1 MGWGERFAA
10 FPLAQDGCFF
20 GREGKQKEK
29 RGCKCIHLHKSLC
42 TSLLFARKSVGWHR
56 AQPEEMRVQSDKA
69 ENDAECCNE
78 YLHFDSFSAS
88 SRFRRPA
95 RCSKNCELSAKS
107 SPLLTENSPFSHVSS
122 GEVGVSRHVGGKSRL
137 ATGKNAGWKKLARRK
152 KNSIF
157 AEVCSACDISFES
170 PRCSPCVAQSFSSR
184 RHTAGDS
191 AGTFGVYR
199 ALLRRRQPFIL
210 FFFPYSNRF
219 MLEIRNLH
227 ASVEGKE
234 ILRGIDLTIRDGEVH
249 VLMGPNGSGKST
261 LSNVLVGN
269 PKYEVT
275 EGEVIFNGKNLLE
288 LEPEDRSH
296 EGIFMSFQAPIE
308 IPGVSM
314 TNFMRAAL
322 NAKRKYFGQDP
333 LPAADFLKL
342 LREKRKL
349 VGLDAH
355 FMSRGV
361 NEGFSGGERKRNE
374 IFQMAVLEPTFSI
387 LDETDSGLDVDALR
401 IVAEGFNQL
410 RTPQTSAMVI
420 THYQRMLDYLHP
432 DFVHVLVN
440 GRVVKNGTAELGYEI
455 EQRGFDW
462 IKDELA
468 Q

>member
-1 MGWGERFAA
+1 
-10 FPLAQDGCFF
+10 
-20 GREGKQKEK
+20 
-29 RGCKCIHLHKSLC
+29 
-42 TSLLFARKSVGWHR
+42 
-56 AQPEEMRVQSDKA
+56 
-69 ENDAECCNE
+69 
-78 YLHFDSFSAS
+78 
-88 SRFRRPA
+88 
-95 RCSKNCELSAKS
+95 
-107 SPLLTENSPFSHVSS
+107 
-122 GEVGVSRHVGGKSRL
+122 
-137 ATGKNAGWKKLARRK
+137 
-152 KNSIF
+152 
-157 AEVCSACDISFES
+157 
-170 PRCSPCVAQSFSSR
+170 
-184 RHTAGDS
+184 
-191 AGTFGVYR
+191 
-199 ALLRRRQPFIL
+199 
-210 FFFPYSNRF
+210 

-314 TNFMRAAL
+314 TN
-322 NAKRKYFGQDP
+322 
-333 LPAADFLKL
+333 
-342 LREKRKL
+342 
-349 VGLDAH
+349 LDAH

-374 IFQMAVLEPTFSI
+374 IFQMAVLEPTFSF

-455 EQRGFDW
+455 EHRGFDW